1 MQMSPNTLQ
10 DVKNVRKE
18 RMTGLNQLYFHHYLN
33 AQRQIKG
40 FTLICLDHSRH
51 QTRVRKWSC
60 VWQTHSPSMLSW
72 SHSLIRKLKQLER
85 QSSTDGSAG
94 MELLWKL
101 YLTMAKSSGI
111 NLQQNYT
118 SDWTLSTPQQQ
129 PTTRNATLKQKY
141 ATKPLPSIST
151 LLSTNL
157 HWIGSN
163 IWRQWPSHTTPA
175 CTDPSR
181 PLHIS

>member
-1 MQMSPNTLQ
+1 MFGPLKTSDKGKKMVLCMTDAFTKYVELVALT
-10 DVKNVRKE
+10 DKE
-18 RMTGLNQLYFHHYLN
+18 
-33 AQRQIKG
+33 A
-40 FTLICLDHSRH
+40 
-51 QTRVRKWSC
+51 
-60 VWQTHSPSMLSW
+60 
-72 SHSLIRKLKQLER
+72 ER

-101 YLTMAKSSGI
+101 YLTTAKNSGI